1 MIEWITAHPA
11 LAASILTPL
20 IGLAVDM
27 VMGLIPDSWLK
38 YVGGF
43 RWAVG
48 KIVEVLKTMPQTGQV
63 KAALWVLEKV
73 QAAFSK

>member
-1 MIEWITAHPA
+1 
-11 LAASILTPL
+11 
-20 IGLAVDM
+20 M